1 MKYANENEIPLIK
14 TGEPDIRPQWAKRL
28 SPHHSNW
35 AMIER
40 VRKTCQQANVNLTD
54 TSVVELK
61 TVALEMERCY
71 LVTVFVDGNQVGSY
85 KY

>member
-1 MKYANENEIPLIK
+1 MNANENEISLIE

-35 AMIER
+35 AVIER
-40 VRKTCQQANVNLTD
+40 VQRTCQQAGVELAEH
-54 TSVVELK
+54 SIVELK
-61 TVALEMERCY
+61 TVDAVQMERCY
-71 LVTVFVDGNQVGSY
+71 LTTVFVDGNQVGSY

>member
-1 MKYANENEIPLIK
+1 MECTNEISLIK
-14 TGEPDIRPQWAKRL
+14 TGEPDTRPQWAKKMN
-28 SPHHSNW
+28 PHHSNW

-40 VRKTCQQANVNLTD
+40 VQKTCQQAGVELTEHS
-54 TSVVELK
+54 TVELK

-71 LVTVFVDGNQVGSY
+71 LTTVFVDENQVGSY